1 MKSPLR
7 ILIGVGALSALGVLI
22 LTYFVLGPST
32 YEVNGRV
39 AGVDDNGRTVTV
51 EHEEIPGYMPPMI
64 MPLPVEDPSMTAS
77 LESGDAIQF
86 ELTVSNDST
95 WISNIQS
102 IPDSSVARNPAQT
115 IRPIDDSGQEGSQPL
130 REGDSVPSD
139 LTLIDQG
146 GTPFQ
151 LGDFRG
157 RTLVLTF
164 IYTQCP
170 LPDFCPLMS
179 KHFATLQ
186 PILREKYGEQVH
198 LLSVSF
204 DPANDTPAVLRDYA
218 DDYTDRLDTWTFAT
232 GDTTSVQRAASLFG
246 IYTESEK
253 EEITHNLVTAV
264 IGPNGTIHRLFRG
277 NEWKPDDVVQAVDE
291 TL

>member
-1 MKSPLR
+1 MKSLVR
-7 ILIGVGALSALGVLI
+7 ILIGVGVLSAIGILVLA
-22 LTYFVLGPST
+22 YFMLGPST

-39 AGVDDNGRTVTV
+39 AGVDDTGRTLTV

-95 WISNIQS
+95 WISDIQS
-102 IPDSSVARNPAQT
+102 IPDSAVARKPAQT
-115 IRPIDDSGQEGSQPL
+115 IQPIDNKSKDGPQPLQEGDQ
-130 REGDSVPSD
+130 VPSD
-139 LTLIDQG
+139 LTLIDQT

-157 RTLVLTF
+157 QTLVFTF
-164 IYTQCP
+164 VYTQCP

-179 KHFATLQ
+179 KQFATLQ
-186 PILREKYGEQVH
+186 PMLRDKFGEQVH

-232 GDTTSVQRAASLFG
+232 GDTSSVRRATSLFG
-246 IYTESEK
+246 VYTESEK
-253 EEITHNLVTAV
+253 DEITHNLVTAV
-264 IGPNGTIHRLFRG
+264 IGPDGTVHRLFRG
-277 NEWKPDDVVQAVDE
+277 NDWKPDDVLRAVE
-291 TL
+291 KTL